1 VKQSI
6 LPLSLVLIPI
16 NVDLDSHAI
25 GPVVFI
31 VAPVNAVIE
40 SLFSEALAS
49 IINEL
54 ALEVGTIRPSVGP
67 LAIKISICIFAFICT
82 SIFKIGLLAEAISLI
97 ILKLPLISTIIGDQ
111 YPHAIHLI
119 IVPVPFIL
127 TELVI
132 FGKNHLAFALSFAIF
147 QLAGVE
153 TSLLVLLYSVIY
165 LAAALILSV
174 IHVLLVISLIPVN

>member
-1 VKQSI
+1 M
-6 LPLSLVLIPI
+6 
-16 NVDLDSHAI
+16 A
-25 GPVVFI
+25 F
-31 VAPVNAVIE
+31 
-40 SLFSEALAS
+40 
-49 IINEL
+49 IINKW
-54 ALEVGTIRPSVGP
+54 ALVVDTLRPSVGP
-67 LAIKISICIFAFICT
+67 LAIKISICIFAFVCT
-82 SIFKIGLLAEAISLI
+82 TIFEIRLLAKAISLV

-111 YPHAIHLI
+111 DPHAIHLI

-132 FGKNHLAFALSFAIF
+132 CGKIHLAFALSFAIL
-147 QLAGVE
+147 QLAGVQ